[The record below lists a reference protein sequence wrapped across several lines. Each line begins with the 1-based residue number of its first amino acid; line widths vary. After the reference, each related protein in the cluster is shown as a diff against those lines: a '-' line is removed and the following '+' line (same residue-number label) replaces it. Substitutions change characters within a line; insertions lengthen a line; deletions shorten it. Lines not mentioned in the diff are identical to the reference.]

1 MRQPKNHGGWGI
13 AFSIFFIFSIFFLL
27 GTSPLNGFA
36 EDDSKIDNKV
46 SFDAQA
52 VLPENQQSEASY
64 YDLKVA
70 PGSSQKLVL
79 KLRNTST
86 KDIKVNVEANNGITN
101 QNGAIDYSKHGEKL
115 LGGPSFEEL
124 ISKSQKISL
133 KPEEEKDVTFELKIP
148 KAGFDGTVLGGFYC
162 YEDTEG
168 KEEQSTG
175 FTLNNK
181 FAYTIGAKLICSG
194 KKVQPD
200 FALTK
205 VTPGLDNGYLTVF
218 ADLENSQ
225 PILMSKLDMHATVTK
240 KGQKDVLKEMN
251 KKVSFAPRTK
261 FSLPIS
267 WNNDPLKKGTYE
279 LVIDLKNDEGKTWQL
294 KKDFEIKGKDEEL
307 NTKAVEVNKEKD
319 NTFIYVIAALFL
331 VIILV
336 LVGYIYNMKRKK
348 Q

>member
-13 AFSIFFIFSIFFLL
+13 SFSIFFIFSVFFLAA
-27 GTSPLNGFA
+27 TCTLNGFA
-36 EDDSKIDNKV
+36 ETDSKTTNKV

-64 YDLKVA
+64 YDLKVV

-86 KDIKVNVEANNGITN
+86 KDITVNVEANNGITN

-124 ISKSQKISL
+124 ISKNQKVSL
-133 KPEEEKDVTFELKIP
+133 KPKEEKEVAFELNIP
-148 KAGFDGTVLGGFYC
+148 EKGFDGTVLGGFYC

-168 KEEQSTG
+168 KEEQTEG

-194 KKVQPD
+194 NDVQPN
-200 FALTK
+200 FALSK

-225 PILMSKLDMHATVTK
+225 PVLMSKLAMHATVTR
-240 KGQKDVLKEMN
+240 KGQKDVLKEMD
-251 KKVSFAPRTK
+251 KKISFAPRSK

-267 WNNDPLKKGTYE
+267 WNNEPLKKGNYE

-294 KKDFEIKGKDEEL
+294 KKEFEIKGKDEEL
-307 NTKAVEVNKEKD
+307 NTKAVEVEKEQ
-319 NTFIYVIAALFL
+319 NHTMIYLIAALFL

-336 LVGYIYNMKRKK
+336 LVGYIFNLKRKK

>member
-1 MRQPKNHGGWGI
+1 MRQPKNQGGWGI
-13 AFSIFFIFSIFFLL
+13 AFSIFFLFSVFFLVA
-27 GTSPLNGFA
+27 TFPLNGFA
-36 EDDSKIDNKV
+36 EADSKTNSKV

-86 KDIKVNVEANNGITN
+86 KDIKVNVEANNGVTN

-124 ISKSQKISL
+124 ISKSQKIAL
-133 KPEEEKDVTFELKIP
+133 KPEEEKEVVFELEIP
-148 KAGFDGTVLGGFYC
+148 EKGFDGTVLGGFYC

-168 KEEQSTG
+168 KEEQAKG

-181 FAYTIGAKLICSG
+181 FAYTIGAKLICSS
-194 KKVQPD
+194 KEVQPK

-225 PILMSKLDMHATVTK
+225 PVLMSKLAMHATVTK
-240 KGQKDVLKEMN
+240 KGQKEVLKEMD
-251 KKVSFAPRTK
+251 KKISFAPRTK

-267 WNNDPLKKGTYE
+267 WNNEPLKKGIYE
-279 LVIDLKNDEGKTWQL
+279 LNIDLKNEQGKTWQL
-294 KKDFEIKGKDEEL
+294 KKEFEIKGKDEEL
-307 NTKAVEVNKEKD
+307 NTKAVEVKEQ
-319 NTFIYVIAALFL
+319 NHTMIYLIAALFL

-336 LVGYIYNMKRKK
+336 LVGYIFNLKRK
-348 Q
+348 QP

>member
-1 MRQPKNHGGWGI
+1 MHQLKNHGGWG
-13 AFSIFFIFSIFFLL
+13 FSLPLFFIFILTFFI
-27 GTSPLNGFA
+27 GMMPIHSFA
-36 EDDSKIDNKV
+36 DSDAETNKV
-46 SFDAQA
+46 AFDARA

-64 YDLKVA
+64 YDLKVV
-70 PGSSQKLVL
+70 PGNSQKLIL

-86 KDIKVNVEANNGITN
+86 KDIKVKVEANNAITN

-115 LGGPSFEEL
+115 VGGPSFEEL
-124 ISKSQKISL
+124 ISDSQDVSL
-133 KPEEEKDVTFELKIP
+133 KPEEEKEVAFELKIP
-148 KAGFDGTVLGGFYC
+148 DKGFDGTVLGGFYC
-162 YEDTEG
+162 YEDTTG
-168 KEEQSTG
+168 KEEQSKG

-181 FAYTIGAKLICSG
+181 FAYTIGAKLTCTN
-194 KKVQPD
+194 KDVQPD

-225 PILMSKLDMHATVTK
+225 PVLMSRLAMHATVTK
-240 KGQKDVLKEMN
+240 KGQKDILKEMD
-251 KKVSFAPRTK
+251 KKISFAPRTK

-294 KKDFEIKGKDEEL
+294 KKEFEIKGKDEEL